1 MPTFNPFWHYFC
13 PQESVPADQAKLI
26 FNPPTHPVP
35 ILTRIPITS
44 HRFAWL
50 IPLFFLW
57 GMRVPLLAQCA
68 LTCNDGLQV
77 PLDPTGR
84 ALITTQLIA
93 PNAGSSCP
101 GSLTVTLF
109 NNFGQVIANP
119 LTCAQI
125 GQTVTVQ
132 VKHTA
137 SGNFCTGT
145 LEVFDALPPVLSNC
159 AEKFIF
165 CNEDPAPE
173 VLGLPIGT
181 DNCTTPSNVDFTYID
196 DETALGCGNYQNGQA
211 VLKRIDRS
219 WTASDEHGNTS
230 TCQQTIWLKHISVVN
245 VTFPPNLD
253 NLASP
258 ALVCGQDPNDLAL
271 TGQPTVNGI
280 PVGASPECEIAATFS
295 DQTIN
300 HCAPAGFTVLRNWTI
315 VDFCSGAITNRTQI
329 IKVEDKEAP
338 TLVAPDDFTVGT
350 DGFYCTGT
358 VTMPQAIFSDNCSS
372 VNVVPSWIYGSGYGP
387 FTGVPEGQHI
397 VKYTA
402 TDGCGNTATAT
413 MLVTVE
419 DTSPPQAIC
428 SADLQISISSNGV
441 GYVNTLNIDAGS
453 YDNCGPVFLS
463 ISRDEVEY
471 MPQIP
476 VTCADQGAPILFTLR
491 VLDAA
496 GLENFCQ
503 MEVTVRDFLKPTV
516 QCPSNRSLTCL
527 QDYTYLSLTGQATA
541 TDNCALKSLVHQD
554 IVNIQPCNIGS
565 VTRWWI
571 ATDSA
576 GNTKSCSQQIT
587 VNVVNT
593 TTVTF
598 PANSAVT
605 GCGSPASILPT
616 ATGEPIF
623 GGLSCS
629 PLSINYTDQIFS
641 IAPPSCFRIF
651 RAWKV
656 VDHCVYNPNGGVAG
670 IWEQTQIIDVVDHT
684 PPELSLPADLTVG
697 ADPINCL
704 GSVALPNVTA
714 TDCSNQITLTHDSNF
729 SGAGNTNNA
738 SGQYPLGVHLVTF
751 TAEDGCGNAAQKTL
765 KITVKDLTP
774 PNAVCLTGVSVQ
786 IQASGTVTLNPLNFD
801 GGCSDFCSPQ
811 NSLNFT
817 ITPSVFDCQ
826 QTGLFPITLTVQD
839 PSGNIANCTT
849 QVLVQDNANNCG
861 GNGGLEHQ
869 VEGSIRTETGLPVNN
884 ILVTISSDGFIES
897 TDCDTTGYFG
907 FSDVPTGDSY
917 VLKPFNNANWTNG
930 MTTFDLVLISKHI
943 LGTEPFNSPYK
954 MLAADANLSGSITT
968 FDVVQFR
975 KVILGILDSLPTNTS
990 WRFIDS
996 SFVFPN
1002 QQNPF
1007 STPVPEIIVFD
1018 PLVSN
1023 QSGQN
1028 FVGIKV
1034 GDVNGSTNPA
1044 IARAPQDTLL
1054 MTLADCDFKSGE
1066 SFAVPVL
1073 LKDWTTLEGLQFELR
1088 VDPLLVALERVEFAQ
1103 PALLGQQNIAVKP
1116 DGLISASWD
1125 NAGAEQSG
1133 YSKTDPRLFTLHLR
1147 GKAHSDVRS
1156 AVQISSSRLAPEAYR
1171 VENEDRAAISLGF
1184 ETPGLNIQNAELE
1197 IYPNPSLGDFFVK
1210 NPFAGTFSSLRILD
1224 CLGQVVWEEA
1234 GYLPETVAVRG
1245 MTFSQQGLYFLELKS
1260 AAGAVSGKVLIVK

>member
-1 MPTFNPFWHYFC
+1 
-13 PQESVPADQAKLI
+13 
-26 FNPPTHPVP
+26 
-35 ILTRIPITS
+35 
-44 HRFAWL
+44 
-50 IPLFFLW
+50 
-57 GMRVPLLAQCA
+57 MRVPLSAQCA
-68 LTCNDGLQV
+68 LSCNDGLQV
-77 PLDPTGR
+77 SLDPTGR
-84 ALITTQLIA
+84 ALITTQIIA

-101 GSLTVTLF
+101 GPLTVTLF

-145 LEVFDALPPVLSNC
+145 LEVFDALPPALSNC

-181 DNCTTPSNVDFTYID
+181 DNCTTPSNIDFTYLD
-196 DETALGCGNYQNGQA
+196 NETPLGCGNYQNGQA

-230 TCQQTIWLKHISVVN
+230 TCLQTIWLKHISAVN
-245 VTFPPNLD
+245 VTFPPNRD
-253 NLASP
+253 NLSSP
-258 ALVCGQDPNDLAL
+258 ALVCGQDPNDLEL

-280 PVGASPECEIAATFS
+280 PVGASIECEIAATFS

-338 TLVAPDDFTVGT
+338 TLFAPDDITVGT

-358 VTMPQAIFSDNCSS
+358 VTMPQAVFSDNCSS

-387 FTGVPEGQHI
+387 FIGVPTGQHL

-402 TDGCGNTATAT
+402 TDGCGNTTTAT

-428 SADLQISISSNGV
+428 SSDLQISISSNGV
-441 GYVNTLNIDAGS
+441 GYVNTLNVDAGS

-463 ISRDEVEY
+463 ISRDEIEFL
-471 MPQIP
+471 PQIQ
-476 VTCADQGAPILFTLR
+476 VACADQGAPILFTLR

-503 MEVTVRDFLKPTV
+503 MEVNVRDFLKPTV
-516 QCPSNRSLTCL
+516 QCPTNRILTCL
-527 QDYTYLSLTGQATA
+527 QDYNNLSLTGQATA

-554 IVNIQPCNIGS
+554 LVNIQPCNIGS
-565 VTRWWI
+565 LTRWWI

-587 VNVVNT
+587 VNVVNS
-593 TTVTF
+593 TTVAF
-598 PANSAVT
+598 PANSSVT
-605 GCGSPASILPT
+605 GCGSPASILPA
-616 ATGEPIF
+616 ATGAPIL

-629 PLSINYTDQIFS
+629 PLSVNYTDQIFS

-656 VDHCVYNPNGGVAG
+656 VDHCVYNPNGGSAG

-684 PPELSLPADLTVG
+684 PPELTLPADLTVG

-704 GSVALPNVTA
+704 GSVALPDVTV
-714 TDCSNQITLTHDSNF
+714 TDCSNQITLSHDSNF

-738 SGQYPLGVHLVTF
+738 SGQYPLGIHQVIF
-751 TAEDGCGNAAQKTL
+751 TAEDGCGNSVEKIL

-786 IQASGTVTLNPLNFD
+786 IQSSGTVTLNPLNFD

-811 NSLNFT
+811 NSLIFT
-817 ITPSVFDCQ
+817 ITPSAFDCP
-826 QTGLFPITLTVQD
+826 QTGLRPVTLTVQD
-839 PSGNIANCTT
+839 PAGNTANCTT
-849 QVLVQDNANNCG
+849 QVSVQDNANICG

-869 VEGSIRTETGLPVNN
+869 VEGNIRTETGLPVNN
-884 ILVTISSDGFIES
+884 ILVSVSSDGFIEF

-907 FSDVPTGDSY
+907 FSDVPSGDSY
-917 VLKPFNNANWTNG
+917 VLKPYNNANWVNG

-954 MLAADANLSGSITT
+954 ILAADANLSGSVTT

-975 KVILGILDSLPTNTS
+975 KVILGLLDSLPTNTS
-990 WRFIDS
+990 WRFVDS

-1002 QQNPF
+1002 PQNPF
-1007 STPVPEIIVFD
+1007 STSVPEIIIFN

-1023 QSGQN
+1023 QFGQN

-1044 IARAPQDTLL
+1044 IARAPDDTLFL
-1054 MTLADCDFKSGE
+1054 TLADRDFQAGE
-1066 SFAVPVL
+1066 SFAIPVFL
-1073 LKDWTTLEGLQFELR
+1073 EDWTTFEGLQFELR
-1088 VDPLLVALERVEFAQ
+1088 IDPSLVDLEQVELTQ
-1103 PALLGQQNIAVKP
+1103 PALLSPQNIAVKAN
-1116 DGLISASWD
+1116 GLISLSWD
-1125 NAGAEQSG
+1125 NAGATPATG
-1133 YSKTDPRLFTLHLR
+1133 TKTDPLLFTMHLR
-1147 GKAHSDVRS
+1147 GKVNSDVNA
-1156 AVQISSSRLAPEAYR
+1156 AVQISSSKLAPEAYLMEHEER
-1171 VENEDRAAISLGF
+1171 LAISLEF
-1184 ETPGLNIQNAELE
+1184 EKPGLNIQNTDLE
-1197 IYPNPSLGDFFVK
+1197 VYPNPNSGDFFIK
-1210 NPFAGTFSSLRILD
+1210 NPFASTFSTLRILD
-1224 CLGQVVWEEA
+1224 CLGQVVWDQA
-1234 GYLPETVAVRG
+1234 GLLPETIAVRG
-1245 MTFSQQGLYFLELKS
+1245 MTSNQKGLYFVELKH
-1260 AAGAVSGKVLIVK
+1260 AERTIFGKVIVTPEK